1 MCAVTTTY
9 FTAQALALTTNYTV
23 DRPLWVDYKN
33 TDFLVKTGQK
43 ASRSGAIKG
52 ISMSSRSTPSSKGA
66 VRLTSRRK
74 PRRMRRHLNKVLYG
88 LLAVVGAFLIT
99 TQSNGTTDSSKPA
112 LLAVPTQSQP
122 TFFFD
127 DRDDALNSQQTSV
140 RISSEDVEDVA
151 VNSSIQRSTLDSAA
165 NAELNESTV
174 QETAYQPIA
183 RATLTESAKV
193 QTTAYEPIAEELVN
207 DSLHGKTLLRPA
219 STTAPETLLAMNT
232 PTESA
237 AVAIEPHYR
246 EQPQDTQAGQSDEN
260 VNNPFFKPDT
270 TPKTTTIFNHP
281 SIEAIRQKTVFPEG
295 ATTES
300 VVVAAGDT
308 LSKLLNDRGVK
319 MEQMPQLLI
328 DDVVKDYLSN
338 LDIGQ
343 TFQVVRLANGDFH
356 SLSAKVGD
364 DRQISIRRSDNGFA
378 TASIDLPLEKE
389 RVVTSGTIEQ
399 SLYVAAD
406 QANLKQSTI
415 MELSDIFQWEL
426 DFARDIRKGDQFSL
440 IYDRLYRDGKY
451 IGDGDILAAQ
461 FVRGGKHYEAVRYT
475 DAEGNTGY
483 YSPDGRSKRRTFLR
497 HPVDVVRIT
506 SRFDPKRV
514 HPVLHKIRAH
524 KGVDYGSPTGTP
536 IRATADGIVRFA
548 GNKSAYG
555 KTVILS
561 HGTDIRTLYAHM
573 SRISDK
579 VSNGKRVKQGDV
591 IGYVGATGR
600 VTGAH
605 LHYEFQKNGNHVD
618 PLKVELPAAQPL
630 KAEWRDSLR
639 ELSDDLLAQMRSVIP
654 DTSSPVVTTAANA
667 TNVVK

>member
-1 MCAVTTTY
+1 
-9 FTAQALALTTNYTV
+9 LTINYTA
-23 DRPLWVDYKN
+23 DRSLWVDYKN
-33 TDFLVKTGQK
+33 TDFHGKTSQTAG
-43 ASRSGAIKG
+43 RSGAVKG
-52 ISMSSRSTPSSKGA
+52 ISMSSRKSPSSRGA
-66 VRLTSRRK
+66 VRLTARHK
-74 PRRMRRHLNKVLYG
+74 PKRIRHVKKLFLG
-88 LLAVVGAFLIT
+88 LFAVAGGFLLSA
-99 TQSNGTTDSSKPA
+99 QSNGTSDAGKSTLTTLQDSSLSQP
-112 LLAVPTQSQP
+112 QP
-122 TFFFD
+122 TFSFD
-127 DRDDALNSQQTSV
+127 DSDNALDDQQPAPQEIVRSAPIDFSDGTVQQTASQ
-140 RISSEDVEDVA
+140 SASPSASE
-151 VNSSIQRSTLDSAA
+151 STAKTASPEA
-165 NAELNESTV
+165 TV
-174 QETAYQPIA
+174 QEVAYKPIA
-183 RATLTESAKV
+183 PGTVLDSVFQDKP
-193 QTTAYEPIAEELVN
+193 YEPIAEEVN
-207 DSLHGKTLLRPA
+207 ESLNGATLIKRA
-219 STTAPETLLAMNT
+219 VTSKALLAMHV
-232 PTESA
+232 PTDSSA
-237 AVAIEPHYR
+237 AELQPNYR
-246 EQPQDTQAGQSDEN
+246 EQPQDIQAGQPDAN
-260 VNNPFFKPDT
+260 VDKGFVNTDT

-281 SIEAIRQKTVFPEG
+281 SIEKIRQKTAFPEG

-300 VVVAAGDT
+300 VTVAAGDT

-319 MEQMPQLLI
+319 MDQMPRLLT
-328 DDVVKDYLSN
+328 DDVVKQHLSN

-343 TFQVVRLANGDFH
+343 TFQVVRLANGEFH

-364 DRQISIRRSDNGFA
+364 DHQVSIRRSDNGFA

-440 IYDRLYRDGKY
+440 IYDRLYREGKY

-461 FVRGGKHYEAVRYT
+461 FVRGGKKYEAIRYT
-475 DAEGNTGY
+475 DSDGNTGY

-514 HPVLHKIRAH
+514 HPVLHKIQAH

-548 GNKSAYG
+548 GSKSAYG

-579 VSNGKRVKQGDV
+579 VGNGKRVKQGDV

-630 KAEWRDSLR
+630 KAELRDELR
-639 ELSDDLLAQMRSVIP
+639 DLSDDLLAQMRSVVP
-654 DTSSPVVTTAANA
+654 DTSSPVVTTAA
-667 TNVVK
+667 K